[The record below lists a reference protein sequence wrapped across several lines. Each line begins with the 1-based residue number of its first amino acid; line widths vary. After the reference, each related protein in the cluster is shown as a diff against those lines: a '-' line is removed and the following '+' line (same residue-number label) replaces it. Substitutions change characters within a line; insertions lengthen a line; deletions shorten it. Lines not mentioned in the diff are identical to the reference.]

1 MSLLPQYR
9 KDLKSQS
16 DDHEESVPLW
26 SAADQDEPA
35 PAYPPRQGESSGGEN
50 IRHNVTYTFIPRWPI
65 KGTQE
70 DALGVLGETKE
81 ETAAIV
87 QRGLPSLAAFPI
99 HRIEFL
105 SPLPIELNS
114 VGRPQQDRW
123 GKILDEAWPTF
134 KHNPP
139 KALRVQIADLP
150 GDAERRQARE
160 TRQFRLVL
168 VAIFSPLLLFLIF
181 IGFGIS
187 GAFDN

>member
-9 KDLKSQS
+9 KDVKSSS

-26 SAADQDEPA
+26 SAADDDEPA
-35 PAYPPRQGESSGGEN
+35 PAYPPRLGESLGGEN
-50 IRHNVTYTFIPRWPI
+50 IRHNVTYTFMPRWPI

-81 ETAAIV
+81 ETVSIV
-87 QRGLPSLAAFPI
+87 QRGLPSLAAYPA

-105 SPLPIELNS
+105 SPLPVEVNS
-114 VGRPQQDRW
+114 NGTPQFDRW

-150 GDAERRQARE
+150 GDAERRQRRE
-160 TRQFRLVL
+160 KRHLALTLT
-168 VAIFSPLLLFLIF
+168 AIFSPVLCILIF